1 MAQVYTSN
9 IERDG
14 EKRAF
19 KEHGNAAIAAAGA
32 AAFLKGT
39 FEPGWRWSTDIAPI
53 AGTSSCQSRH
63 LGYVISGR
71 MHITFDDN
79 PEIAAAPGDVFD
91 LPAGHDAYVVGD
103 EPCVM
108 VDISPDVT
116 SYAKGTTSAEAQY
129 EDRYLSLVRKGY
141 DAFNTGDVQALVT
154 LMSHDIVQHV
164 PGSSALAGDYKGIEA
179 VLGLYAKLGELTG
192 GTFRAHLVDAHGDG
206 HGHVTALHQTVATRG
221 GVTRLSRGS
230 ILFTFLGDKVTD
242 MLELRADI
250 AGDDAF
256 MAWSPHRGIGPIERP
271 YTAMYLSR
279 RARRQLR
286 CVRGP
291 AR

>member
-19 KEHGNAAIAAAGA
+19 KAPGNATIASAGA

-39 FEPGWRWSTDIAPI
+39 FEPGWRWSADVAPI
-53 AGTSSCQSRH
+53 AGTTTCQSRH
-63 LGYVISGR
+63 LGYAISGR
-71 MHITFDDN
+71 MHISCDDGT
-79 PEIAAAPGDVFD
+79 EIDIRAGDVFD

-116 SYAKGTTSAEAQY
+116 SYAKGKTPAAQY

-141 DAFNTGDVQALVT
+141 AAFNSGDVQTLVT
-154 LMSHDIVQHV
+154 LMSHDVVQHV
-164 PGSSALAGDYKGIEA
+164 PGNSALAGDYKGIEA
-179 VLGLYAKLGELTG
+179 VLGLYGKIGELTD
-192 GTFRAHLVDAHGDG
+192 GTFRAHLVDVHGDG
-206 HGHVTALHQTVATRG
+206 HGHVTAIHQTIATRK

-230 ILFTFLGDKVTD
+230 LLFTFLGDKVTD
-242 MLELRADI
+242 LLELHADM

-256 MAWSPHRGIGPIERP
+256 IA
-271 YTAMYLSR
+271 
-279 RARRQLR
+279 
-286 CVRGP
+286 
-291 AR
+291 

>member
-19 KEHGNAAIAAAGA
+19 KAHGNATLANAGA
-32 AAFLKGT
+32 AAFMKGT
-39 FEPGWRWSTDIAPI
+39 FEPGWRWSADVAPI
-53 AGTSSCQSRH
+53 AGTTTCQSRH
-63 LGYVISGR
+63 LGYVISGG
-71 MHITFDDN
+71 MHISCDDGT
-79 PEIAAAPGDVFD
+79 ELDIRAGDVFD
-91 LPAGHDAYVVGD
+91 LPAGHDAYVIGD

-116 SYAKGTTSAEAQY
+116 SYAKGRSMPVAQY

-141 DAFNTGDVQALVT
+141 AAFNSGDVQTLVT
-154 LMSHDIVQHV
+154 LMSHDVIQHV
-164 PGSSALAGDYKGIEA
+164 PGSSALAGDYKGIEG
-179 VLGLYAKLGELTG
+179 VLALYTKLSDLTG
-192 GTFRAHLVDAHGDG
+192 GTFRAHLIDAHGDG
-206 HGHVTALHQTVATRG
+206 HGHVTAIHQTVATRA
-221 GVTRLSRGS
+221 GVTRMSRGS

-256 MAWSPHRGIGPIERP
+256 IA
-271 YTAMYLSR
+271 
-279 RARRQLR
+279 
-286 CVRGP
+286 
-291 AR
+291 